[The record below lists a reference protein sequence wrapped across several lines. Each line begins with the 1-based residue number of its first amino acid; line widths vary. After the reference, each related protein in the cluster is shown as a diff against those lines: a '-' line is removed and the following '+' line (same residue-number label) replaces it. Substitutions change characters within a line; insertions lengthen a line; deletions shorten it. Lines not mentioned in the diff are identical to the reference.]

1 MIKIDLD
8 LNFEILQNY
17 HEPTRLLAD
26 LIKSNGNI
34 ITEVRQI
41 VYINTDLDKGTFLQ
55 KYGELLARHQLK
67 PYAGDLLYLT
77 TKISEDIQTG
87 IESNNDLEEAS
98 QTLEFLIEL
107 LRMGEKSTKP
117 ITIEFSRKSPKG
129 KAILQSPRLV
139 EYITKKLVEV
149 TQKPSFNPILALL
162 LENVTVTRANL
173 TRIYLDIQYRYKDP
187 SNYYLAVTCI
197 NILNFLN
204 NETPFKASGNSK
216 MSNDQARFIFDLIYL
231 IKPLPMKHRSDYDI
245 VDFIRLLIRN
255 HANRTKSAF

>member
-1 MIKIDLD
+1 MIEIDLD

-26 LIKSNGNI
+26 LIKSNGNK

-41 VYINTDLDKGTFLQ
+41 IYINNDMDNLAFLRE
-55 KYGELLARHQLK
+55 YGELLDRHNLK

-77 TKISEDIQTG
+77 TRISEDIQTG
-87 IESNNDLEEAS
+87 IESNNDLEEVS
-98 QTLEFLIEL
+98 QTLEFLIDL

-129 KAILQSPRLV
+129 KAELKSPRLV
-139 EYITKKLVEV
+139 EYITKQIIDL
-149 TQKPSFNPILALL
+149 TQKPSFNPILSLL
-162 LENVTVTRANL
+162 LENVTLTRANL
-173 TRIYLDIQYRYKDP
+173 LRIFLDIQYRYKDP
-187 SNYYLAVTCI
+187 SNYYLAVGCT

-204 NETPFKASGNSK
+204 DETPFKASGNSK

-231 IKPLPMKHRSDYDI
+231 VKPLALKHRSDYDI

-255 HANRTKSAF
+255 HANRTKSVS